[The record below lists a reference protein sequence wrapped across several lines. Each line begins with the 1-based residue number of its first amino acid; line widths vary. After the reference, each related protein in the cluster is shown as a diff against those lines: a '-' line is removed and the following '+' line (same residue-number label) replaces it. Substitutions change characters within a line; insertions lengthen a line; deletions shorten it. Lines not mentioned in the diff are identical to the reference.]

1 MRECGLCGGPAALL
15 HPGTAGALTAADL
28 SPTCHRPG
36 AHGDL
41 FRCERCGTVEQAG
54 VPHGDE
60 LIALYRAMKDADYL
74 REEKGRRATAR
85 RLLGLVERQ
94 VPGRGRLLD
103 VGCGHGLLLDEA
115 RRRGWRATGLEP
127 SDAARAHAAGVLGLD
142 VRDGTLA
149 GVPATERYEA
159 IVLADVLE
167 HLDDPAAEL
176 RRCAALLR
184 PGGALCVV
192 TPDPGSRTARLAGAS
207 WWGYLPAHT
216 YLLPRRT
223 LRAVIEEA
231 GLRPAADVGLRR
243 TFTLR
248 TWAGGLAERGGPVGR
263 AVAVAERL
271 PLMDLP
277 VTLSLGDE
285 RVVVAIAGVPVKKRT
300 PVVRNP
306 TSAVPGLR

>member
-1 MRECGLCGGPAALL
+1 MRECGLCRGPAALL
-15 HPGTAGALTAADL
+15 HPGTAGTLTAEDL

-41 FRCERCGTVEQAG
+41 YRCTRCGTVQQAG

-60 LIALYRAMKDADYL
+60 LIGLYRAMKDANYL

-85 RLLGLVERQ
+85 RLLRRIERH
-94 VPGRGRLLD
+94 VPGGRLLD

-115 RRRGWRATGLEP
+115 RMRGWRATGLEP
-127 SDAARAHAAGVLGLD
+127 SDAGRAHATRALGLE
-142 VRDGTLA
+142 VRAGTLA
-149 GVPATERYEA
+149 DAGRTERYDA

-167 HLDDPAAEL
+167 HLDDPAGEL

-184 PGGALCVV
+184 PGGAVCVV

-223 LRAVIEEA
+223 LRAVMEEA
-231 GLRPAADVGLRR
+231 GLHPVADVGLRR
-243 TFTLR
+243 TFTMR
-248 TWAGGLAERGGPVGR
+248 TWAGGLAERGGPIGR
-263 AVAVAERL
+263 VVAVAGRL

-285 RVVVAIAGVPVKKRT
+285 RVIVATAGVPVRQPAPT
-300 PVVRNP
+300 VRNP